1 MAKQLHKRFSTEE
14 VKMLLQKYL
23 EDKKK
28 LPYILGI
35 LKIKRRRFFELLK
48 EYRKDPDGF
57 SIEYKRKKPTRKIPD
72 EVEKNI
78 ISELE
83 IAKSLIED
91 KELPI
96 THYNYSYIKGC
107 TKHLFEVRLN
117 FAFILM
123 KKKV

>member
-23 EDKKK
+23 EDKNK
-28 LPYILGI
+28 LPYILRI
-35 LKIKRRRFFELLK
+35 LKIKRRRFFEILK

-78 ISELE
+78 IK
-83 IAKSLIED
+83 A
-91 KELPI
+91 
-96 THYNYSYIKGC
+96 SYILVKC
-107 TKHLFEVRLN
+107 LLVEWMDEFLKYLLTQH
-117 FAFILM
+117 FISD
-123 KKKV
+123 